1 MANLIRKPELK
12 DLVLAESILD
22 FIDPNDLFNYFT
34 DRDDN
39 LRYEDPYAEFVM
51 LCRQNLGFA
60 ARYIIGK
67 GDFELLPFQCA
78 IMDTLWHKT
87 FPLMV
92 ASRGAGKSTLL
103 SVYAILRAI
112 LDQSSESG
120 QKIIIISASF
130 RQSKLI
136 METIDTF
143 YQRSPLLQAA
153 SPDGLSRH
161 NDRWQFKFGNSTITA
176 LPLGDGQ
183 KIRGLRATTILCH
196 EFASIPEEIFNVVV
210 RGFPAVSANPVDR
223 IRSIYEKR
231 KLIEEG
237 LLKDSD
243 IHFKGNQI
251 IRTGTATYEFNHLYK
266 VFSQYKII
274 LDKKLVGRGS
284 DPAIQAAFNGD
295 IPHSVDINYRD
306 LAIIQLP
313 YTSLPDG
320 YMDLTMVNEAKMSM
334 TKEEFGM
341 EYEAKFLTDSSG
353 FFKASAIEA
362 ATPKVGEPNNFQVQ
376 LDGRTGVQ
384 YVMGLDPARK
394 RDSFGLVILKVLQNT
409 HQVVFAKEWK
419 KTSFGKIALSIRKLL
434 KKYDIARIGID
445 AGGGGSAI
453 MDFLQAPEMIPDGE
467 LPLWEITDKTFKPGI
482 KILNMINYMGKWL
495 KAANYDMAAD
505 IEHKRLIFPSHIDDS
520 RSGRDTEVALKVFDT
535 IQELKKQLTLIEIT
549 TTQKSDTVHF
559 DVPSELKKTAKKDLY
574 SALLIAAYEAR
585 CLKNEEFRSTSFDE
599 GSIGGAMEEF
609 L

>member
-1 MANLIRKPELK
+1 MKKPKLK

-39 LRYEDPYAEFVM
+39 LRYEDPYAEFVI

-60 ARYIIGK
+60 AKYIIGK

-103 SVYAILRAI
+103 AVYAILRAV

-183 KIRGLRATTILCH
+183 KIRGLRATTILCD

-210 RGFPAVSANPVDR
+210 RGFAAVSANPVDR

-231 KLIEEG
+231 KLIKEG
-237 LLKDSD
+237 LLDKND
-243 IHFKGNQI
+243 IFFKGNQI

-266 VFSQYKII
+266 VFSQYKTI
-274 LDKKLVGRGS
+274 LKKKLVGRGS
-284 DPAIQAAFNGD
+284 DPAIQTAFNGE
-295 IPHSVDINYRD
+295 ISPSVDVNYRD

-341 EYEAKFLTDSSG
+341 EYEAKFITDSSG

-362 ATPKVGEPNNFQVQ
+362 ATPKPGEPNNFQVQ
-376 LDGRTGVQ
+376 IDGRADCQ
-384 YVMGLDPARK
+384 YVMGIDPARK
-394 RDSFGLVILKVLQNT
+394 RDSFGLVILKVLKST
-409 HQVVFAKEWK
+409 HQVVFAKEWRR
-419 KTSFGKIALSIRKLL
+419 TSFGKIALAIRKLC
-434 KKYDIARIGID
+434 KRYNIERIGVD
-445 AGGGGSAI
+445 SAGGGTAI
-453 MDFLQAPEMIPDGE
+453 MDFLQAPEMIPEGE
-467 LPLWEITDKTFKPGI
+467 LPYWELDDKTTKTGR
-482 KILNMINYMGKWL
+482 KILDMINYMGKWL

-505 IEHKRLIFPSHIDDS
+505 IEHKRLIFPSHVDDS
-520 RSGRDTEVALKVFDT
+520 KISRDTEATLKAFDT

-549 TTQKSDTVHF
+549 MSQKSDVTHF
-559 DVPSELKKTAKKDLY
+559 DVPSELKRTARKDLY

-585 CLKNEEFRSTSFDE
+585 CLKQAAYRSVSMDQE
-599 GSIGGAMEEF
+599 SIGGAMEEF